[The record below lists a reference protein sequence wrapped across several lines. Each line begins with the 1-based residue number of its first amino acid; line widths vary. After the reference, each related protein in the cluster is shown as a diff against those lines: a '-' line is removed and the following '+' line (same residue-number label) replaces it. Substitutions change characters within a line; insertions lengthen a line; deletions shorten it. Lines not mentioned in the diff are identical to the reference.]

1 MSNATHPIY
10 DTYCPALK
18 SHRDSDRTAVHA
30 SKNVFGAGQGGG
42 LEDRSLSSIDPAD
55 RAERRV
61 SARRAA
67 LHDRIIRKA
76 LKRIARHAARR
87 ALTRYFLLQLQCF
100 LLQCR
105 GAMLRLLSRMLG
117 AISKLF
123 VS

>member
-42 LEDRSLSSIDPAD
+42 PED

-61 SARRAA
+61 GARRAA